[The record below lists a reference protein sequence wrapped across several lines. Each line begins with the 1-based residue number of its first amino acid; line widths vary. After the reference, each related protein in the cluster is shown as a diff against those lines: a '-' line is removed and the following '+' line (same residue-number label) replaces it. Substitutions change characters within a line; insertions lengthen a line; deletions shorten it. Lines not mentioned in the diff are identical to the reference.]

1 MYHVKLFRFQVAKV
15 TIEDDDD
22 ARTPDLCSDV
32 E

>member
-15 TIEDDDD
+15 TIEDDD
-22 ARTPDLCSDV
+22 ACTLDLCSDV